1 MNSIKTLSAEE
12 KSKKQEI
19 TVYRF
24 DVFKGTPDANGR
36 IQKVRS
42 VGVAY
47 LREGMQTYTMHLKT
61 FLGAS
66 FYLLKNSKPVGP
78 DFVIL
83 TREFAKHGPR
93 KYHWNNC
100 GDGTV
105 LTGINAD
112 YMKLEWDLFGEDIYM
127 TVNPKKVQEFA
138 AEKDQT
144 AA

>member
-1 MNSIKTLSAEE
+1 MNSIQNLTSGE
-12 KSKKQEI
+12 KSKKEI

-24 DVFKGTPDANGR
+24 DVFKGTPDSSGR
-36 IQKVRS
+36 IQKVKS

-47 LREGMQTYTMHLKT
+47 LREGMQTYTMHLKS
-61 FLGAS
+61 FLGDI
-66 FYLLKNSKPVGP
+66 FYLLKNSKPVGS

-100 GDGTV
+100 GDATV
-105 LTGINAD
+105 LPGANSD

-127 TVNPKKVQEFA
+127 TVNPKKVQEIVI
-138 AEKDQT
+138 ENDQT

>member
-1 MNSIKTLSAEE
+1 MGIQNLIAEE
-12 KSKKQEI
+12 KNKREI

-24 DVFKGTPDANGR
+24 DVFKGVADLSGR
-36 IQKVRS
+36 IQKVKP

-47 LREGMQTYTMHLKT
+47 LREGMQTYTLHLKT
-61 FLGAS
+61 FLENT
-66 FYLLKNSKPVGP
+66 FYLLKNSKPVGS

-100 GDGTV
+100 GEGTV
-105 LTGINAD
+105 LPGINSD
-112 YMKLEWDLFGEDIYM
+112 LIKLDWDLFGEDIYM
-127 TVNPKKVQEFA
+127 TVNPKKVQEIVV
-138 AEKDQT
+138 ESDKT